1 MRLSA
6 LGRVPK
12 LDELTDEQQERLA
25 DLLDQFLLAQ
35 ERGERL
41 DVTRVLTDHADL
53 TDIFR
58 AYLQSLGLLQ
68 KAAGWD
74 EENKSLAPTLGSSV
88 HTPNDSR
95 RRMGDYELIR
105 EVGRGGMGVVYEARQ
120 LSLGRTVALKV
131 LPFVASLDAKH
142 LARFHRESMSAA
154 QLHHPHI
161 VPVYAVGCESETHF
175 YSMQLID
182 GQSLDTAI
190 RHRTSSEREYAARS
204 TAPISRTL
212 TSADFDSPSHD
223 GQFQPLWPDVPSIG
237 SHEYVRRV
245 AELGVQAADALQ
257 HAHELGVIHRDVKPS
272 NLLVDRSGKLWVTDF
287 GLAHIQSEVSVTA
300 TGDVV
305 GTWRYMSPEQA
316 AGGKIPDPRVDVYSL
331 GVTLYELLTLQRA
344 FHGLER
350 QQLLLQIER
359 QEPVAIRKLNPS
371 VSHDLQVVIQKAMAK
386 DPQLRYSAAQ
396 ELADDLRRFLANEP
410 ILAQAPTLLDRGVK
424 WVSRHR
430 QAAAGT
436 VAALALA
443 LVIMSASAFVIARKN
458 QVIQWQYREAREM
471 VDQGL
476 ELADRL
482 TYIDGAEAIASE
494 SLGRSLDYY
503 RRFVDQAGNDPAM
516 RSDLA
521 AAHYRIGRI
530 QERFAQWPEA
540 KRSYESAYKM
550 LRALPTSQFDRNQQT
565 LAALAL
571 NNLGLLATR
580 NGQFDMAQQHL
591 SDSLGIIQPLVDE
604 SPDSAVMRKHL
615 ALIVGNLGHLATQ
628 ANQRSQAR
636 TYLEQ
641 AAKQRERLLER
652 DTHDIENQIDLA
664 TVYHNLSVLL
674 ADDDLASSDSAC
686 RQAIRLREAI
696 VAARPKWTQPRADL
710 ALSYANLGTIQSR
723 QRQFPDALATY
734 EVAVTLG
741 KSLCAERPGLR
752 SLQMDLAISYNNLGQ
767 LHADRQAWPEAI
779 EAFAEALALLE
790 PLAQTQAEDPLTRS
804 RFGGT
809 LHNQAVAYERSGDLT
824 KARQGFDQ
832 AHAELAATVRL
843 APNQKQYQDYLQL
856 TEAGRNRLRSDD
868 TQSSAPSSKEIP

>member
-6 LGRVPK
+6 MGPIPK
-12 LDELTDEQQERLA
+12 LDELTSEQQERLA
-25 DLLDQFLLAQ
+25 DLLDEFLLAQ
-35 ERGERL
+35 ERGDRL
-41 DVTRVLTDHADL
+41 DVTRVLDDHADL
-53 TDIFR
+53 APIFR
-58 AYLQSLGLLQ
+58 VYLQSLGMLQ
-68 KAAGWD
+68 KVAQWD

-88 HTPNDSR
+88 FTGNDTR
-95 RRMGDYELIR
+95 RRIGEYELIR

-161 VPVYAVGCESETHF
+161 VPVYAVGCESETHY

-182 GQSLDTAI
+182 GLSLDTAI
-190 RHRTSSEREYAARS
+190 RHRTNSERELATRS
-204 TAPISRTL
+204 TEPFSRTATPGEL
-212 TSADFDSPSHD
+212 DSVATEA
-223 GQFQPLWPDVPSIG
+223 QIQPLWPDIESIE
-237 SHEYVRRV
+237 SSEYVRRV
-245 AELGVQAADALQ
+245 AELGVQAAEALH
-257 HAHELGVIHRDVKPS
+257 HAHELGVIHRDIKPS
-272 NLLVDRSGKLWVTDF
+272 NLLVDPSGKLWVTDF
-287 GLAHIQSEVSVTA
+287 GLAHIQSEASVTA

-359 QEPVAIRKLNPS
+359 QEPTAIGKLNPA
-371 VSHDLQVVIQKAMAK
+371 VPNDLQRILQKAMAK
-386 DPQLRYSAAQ
+386 DRDLRYASAQ
-396 ELADDLRRFLANEP
+396 ELADDLRRFLAHEP
-410 ILAQAPTLLDRGVK
+410 ILAQAPNWLDRSVK

-443 LVIMSASAFVIARKN
+443 LVITSISAFVIARKN

-482 TYIDGAEAIASE
+482 TYVDGAEAIANE

-503 RRFVDQAGNDPAM
+503 RRFVKEVGNDPAM

-530 QERFAQWPEA
+530 QERFGQWAEA
-540 KRSYESAYKM
+540 KRSYESAYQL
-550 LRALPTSQFDRNQQT
+550 LRDLPTHEFDRNQQS

-580 NGQFDMAQQHL
+580 NAQFDRAQQYL
-591 SDSLGIIQPLVDE
+591 SDSLGILQPLVDQ
-604 SPDSAVMRKHL
+604 SPDSSMMRKHL
-615 ALIVGNLGHLATQ
+615 ALVIGNLGHLATQ
-628 ANQRSQAR
+628 SNQRSQAR
-636 TYLEQ
+636 VYLQQ
-641 AAKQRERLLER
+641 AVEERERLLEH
-652 DTHDIENQIDLA
+652 DADDIENQIDLS
-664 TVYHNLSVLL
+664 TVYHNLSVLM
-674 ADDDLASSDSAC
+674 ADDDLNVSETSC
-686 RQAIRLREAI
+686 RQAIRLRELIA
-696 VAARPKWTQPRADL
+696 AARPRWTQPRADL

-723 QRQFPDALATY
+723 QQRFADALVSY
-734 EVAVTLG
+734 EVAVNLG
-741 KSLCAERPGLR
+741 KELCAERPGMR

-767 LHADRQAWPEAI
+767 LHADRPSWPDAI
-779 EAFAEALALLE
+779 AAFADALLLLE
-790 PLAQTQAEDPLTRS
+790 PLAQTQADDPLTRS
-804 RFGGT
+804 RLGGT
-809 LHNQAVAYERSGDLT
+809 LHNQAVAFERSGET
-824 KARQGFDQ
+824 ARAKQGFDR
-832 AHAELAATVRL
+832 AYNELLAAVQL
-843 APNQKQYQDYLQL
+843 APSQKQYQDYLQL
-856 TEAGRNRLRSDD
+856 ADAGRKRMESGSI
-868 TQSSAPSSKEIP
+868 QASAHTSKEQP